1 MSEQKS
7 PEAQWRD
14 ALTNGKFLLQRSRS
28 SGEFCF
34 PPRVMAPGTG
44 ADDLEWVPASGAGTI
59 YSVSMISPKPPATPY
74 AIVLVDLAEGPRVMS
89 RVEGLAPDAVH
100 IGLAVQARVAQGAE
114 GPILL
119 FDPAGSQ
126 SSLSMS
132 GQ

>member
-1 MSEQKS
+1 MSEETS

-14 ALTNGKFLLQRSRS
+14 ALARGELLLQRSRS

-59 YSVSMISPKPPATPY
+59 YSVTMISPKPPAAPY
-74 AIVLVDLAEGPRVMS
+74 TIVLVDLAEGPRVMS

-100 IGLAVQARVAQGAE
+100 IGLAVQARVAHGAE

-119 FDPAGSQ
+119 FDPA
-126 SSLSMS
+126 
-132 GQ
+132 